1 MNEPEPTHVQP
12 TISMPSADLINFRFD
27 QTDKNIALLDKK
39 VVALTST
46 YATKEELSFITRRL
60 DNYTWYWRTVFGFL
74 MALTVGVVTALIE
87 KK

>member
-27 QTDKNIALLDKK
+27 QTDKNIATLDRK

-46 YATKEELSFITRRL
+46 YATKEELSSVTRRL
-60 DNYTWYWRTVFGFL
+60 DNYTWYWRTVFASMIVVIG
-74 MALTVGVVTALIE
+74 GVIAALIE
-87 KK
+87 RK